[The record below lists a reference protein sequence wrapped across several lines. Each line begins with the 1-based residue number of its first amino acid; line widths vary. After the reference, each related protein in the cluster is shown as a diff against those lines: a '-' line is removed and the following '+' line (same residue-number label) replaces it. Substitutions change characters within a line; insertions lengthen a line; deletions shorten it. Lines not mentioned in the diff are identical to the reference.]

1 MKTYMDNRG
10 RYEKASVKTKPKF
23 ITDQDKIE
31 LAEKFGIEYR
41 ILCTVLKVESAG
53 SGFSKDGRIKIQF
66 EPYHFRKYTGVRIA
80 NGVENQKKEYK
91 AYFDAVDIDENS
103 AMLSTSW
110 GLGQIMG
117 FNHKTA
123 GYKTVQEMVQ
133 IFIQGEYYQLEGMLN
148 FIKSHKKMFVALISK
163 EWAVF
168 AYYYN
173 GKYYKKWNYDIKL
186 KTAYGQMA

>member
-10 RYEKASVKTKPKF
+10 RYEKPSVEIKPKF
-23 ITDQDKIE
+23 ITEQDKIE

-80 NGVENQKKEYK
+80 NVVENQKKEYK
-91 AYFDAVDIDENS
+91 AYFDAVDIDENA

-133 IFIQGEYYQLEGMLN
+133 IFMQGEYYQLEGMLN

>member
-10 RYEKASVKTKPKF
+10 RYEKPSVKIKSKF
-23 ITDQDKIE
+23 ITEQDKIE

-41 ILCTVLKVESAG
+41 ILRTVMKVESAG
-53 SGFSKDGRIKIQF
+53 SGFSKDGKIKIQF
-66 EPYHFRKYTGVRIA
+66 EPYHFRKYTGIRIA
-80 NGVENQKKEYK
+80 NGVENQPKEYK
-91 AYFDAVDIDENS
+91 AYLKAVQIDIEA

-133 IFIQGEYYQLEGMLN
+133 IFIQSEYYQLEGMLN

-173 GKYYKKWNYDIKL
+173 GKYYKKWDYDIKL
-186 KTAYGQMA
+186 ERAYGQMA